1 MRCLLRAVDGGDGDL
16 DDGDGGGVLGGGDDS
31 DGEVTVFYRER
42 NTSSPRAS
50 AINLKLVFFAE
61 AIFMMDSE
69 STQTALDLPFRAAG
83 SHQLKVQQP
92 EGLMGAAVNWT
103 EPRGSI

>member
-42 NTSSPRAS
+42 NTSSPRPSS
-50 AINLKLVFFAE
+50 AIKLVFFAE
-61 AIFMMDSE
+61 AIFMME
-69 STQTALDLPFRAAG
+69 STQTALDQESTSLFG
-83 SHQLKVQQP
+83 QP
-92 EGLMGAAVNWT
+92 ART
-103 EPRGSI
+103 S